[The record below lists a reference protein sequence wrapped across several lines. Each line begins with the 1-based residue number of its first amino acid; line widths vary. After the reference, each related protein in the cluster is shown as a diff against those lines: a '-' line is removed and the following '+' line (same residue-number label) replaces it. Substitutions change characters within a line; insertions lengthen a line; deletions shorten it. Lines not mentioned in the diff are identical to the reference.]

1 MRRVLFVCL
10 GNSCRSQM
18 AEGFARHLGAGVW
31 EVESAG
37 LMPATIIAP
46 PVREVM
52 AEKNVDL
59 GGQFPKP
66 IEWMRLRT
74 FDVVVNMSG
83 YPLPETFAGPARHWQ
98 VDDPIGQSG
107 KVYRRVRDRIERLVR
122 DLLEEIRAES
132 APRPGGTRSRF
143 P

>member
-1 MRRVLFVCL
+1 MIRVLFVCL

-18 AEGFARHLGAGVW
+18 AEGFARALGAGVW

-52 AEKNVDL
+52 AEKKIDL
-59 GGQFPKP
+59 GDQFPKP
-66 IEWMRLRT
+66 VEWMRSLS

-83 YPLPETFAGPARHWQ
+83 HPLPEIVAGPVREWR
-98 VDDPIGQSG
+98 VDDPIGQSV
-107 KVYRRVRDRIERLVR
+107 KVYRRVRDQIEGLVR
-122 DLLEEIRAES
+122 ELLVEMQAR
-132 APRPGGTRSRF
+132 PR
-143 P
+143 